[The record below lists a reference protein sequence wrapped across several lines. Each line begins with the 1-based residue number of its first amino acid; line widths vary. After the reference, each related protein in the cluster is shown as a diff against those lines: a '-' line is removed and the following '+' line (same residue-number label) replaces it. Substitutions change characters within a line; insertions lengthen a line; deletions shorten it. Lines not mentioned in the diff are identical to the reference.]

1 MIISAGRDIG
11 NGVILHQSYN
21 ESAREIKGVAII
33 DTPPISVNSV
43 LVTVTPFVPIKS
55 AAMEGNNAGTEE
67 SWTKP
72 ICNYYGRML
81 IIDDGMYDCPQNPTY
96 PRSARNLYR
105 PPFPV
110 G

>member
-1 MIISAGRDIG
+1 MIIGASRDVG
-11 NGVILHQSYN
+11 NGVILHQSYD
-21 ESAREIKGVAII
+21 ESARGIKGVAII
-33 DTPPISVNSV
+33 VTPPISVNGV
-43 LVTVTPFVPIKS
+43 LVAVNSLVPIKN
-55 AAMEGNNAGTEE
+55 AAMEGNNAGIEE

-96 PRSARNLYR
+96 PRGARNLYR